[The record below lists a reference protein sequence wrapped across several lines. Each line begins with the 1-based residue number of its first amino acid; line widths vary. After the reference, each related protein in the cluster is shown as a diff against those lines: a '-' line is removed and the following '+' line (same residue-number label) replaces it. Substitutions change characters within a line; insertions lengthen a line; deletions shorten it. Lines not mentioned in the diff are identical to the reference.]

1 MNDRDKNKKYLE
13 LLTLRR
19 TEYKS
24 YSAPY
29 CLALREYVS
38 FNSDGFNH
46 LRFRTDGT
54 PRKQTEQMYKLGLL
68 PLVIPVIH
76 LAMRVDQ
83 YERRLAPIGR
93 KKKDNRTVIKEVE
106 YWALV
111 AVVGKQSAKLRVIL
125 RKVGDGKLHFWSVMK
140 LGENPKNHQKIK
152 SPLNKEGD
160 L

>member
-1 MNDRDKNKKYLE
+1 MNDRDLNKKYLE
-13 LLTLRR
+13 LLEQRR

-54 PRKQTEQMYKLGLL
+54 PRKPMEQMYKLGLL
-68 PLVIPVIH
+68 PLVIPVIR
-76 LAMRVDQ
+76 LAARVDQ

-93 KKKDNRTVIKEVE
+93 KKKNAQKVLKEVE

-111 AVVGKQSAKLRVIL
+111 AVVGKQSVKLRVIL
-125 RKVGDGKLHFWSVMK
+125 RKVGDGNLHFWSVMK
-140 LGENPKNHQKIK
+140 LGENPKNQK
-152 SPLNKEGD
+152 PPQ
-160 L
+160 

>member
-1 MNDRDKNKKYLE
+1 MNDRNINKKYLE
-13 LLTLRR
+13 LLSLRR

-54 PRKQTEQMYKLGLL
+54 PRKSTEQMYKLGLL

-76 LAMRVDQ
+76 LAVRVDQ

-93 KKKDNRTVIKEVE
+93 KKKDTRKVLKEVQ
-106 YWALV
+106 YWSLV
-111 AVVGKQSAKLRVIL
+111 AVVGKQSVKLRVIL
-125 RKVGDGKLHFWSVMK
+125 RKIGDGKLHFWSVMK
-140 LGENPKNHQKIK
+140 LGEGQKNQK
-152 SPLNKEGD
+152 PPQ
-160 L
+160 